1 MQLFLSAEPNTPRI
15 AGVLESSVAPAFLI
29 FSDEIPRGSERNDR
43 STKRGQGTNHVWHIH
58 IENEEKKKGRVSRT
72 VPSNTWSQSIVIPKL
87 PLNRE
92 WKSALN
98 RVEPTARQEHEA
110 WTDTSIWAG
119 TRLVAV
125 LGGE

>member
-1 MQLFLSAEPNTPRI
+1 M
-15 AGVLESSVAPAFLI
+15 
-29 FSDEIPRGSERNDR
+29 FSTFTLKMRRR
-43 STKRGQGTNHVWHIH
+43 RKVV
-58 IENEEKKKGRVSRT
+58 VSRT